1 MLVWC
6 TSNSVCLSLQPPS
19 LHELKVP
26 RKMDD
31 VEIVD
36 EEDAGDAFAAYYAD
50 ESKTGD
56 REPVFHEGLG
66 LCIEQLRDD
75 YSVDQLWSVL

>member
-1 MLVWC
+1 
-6 TSNSVCLSLQPPS
+6 
-19 LHELKVP
+19 
-26 RKMDD
+26 MDD

-56 REPVFHEGLG
+56 REPGKTLWVLVCPVPSVVGKTLHGLATDRSES
-66 LCIEQLRDD
+66 C
-75 YSVDQLWSVL
+75 